1 MNTIR
6 LINCEEAL
14 RRLFDY
20 LDHELDETQRAE
32 MEQHLKICRGCY
44 SRAEFEKRLKGRLA
58 AVGAERP
65 PVDFEHRIRKL
76 IGNF

>member
-1 MNTIR
+1 MNAIR

-14 RRLFDY
+14 HRLFDY
-20 LDHELDETQRAE
+20 LDHELDETRRAE

-58 AVGAERP
+58 AVGAAP
-65 PVDFEHRIRKL
+65 PSTDFESRIRKL

>member
-20 LDHELDETQRAE
+20 LDHELDETRRAE

-44 SRAEFEKRLKGRLA
+44 SRAEFEKLLKLKLA
-58 AVGAERP
+58 GVGAERP
-65 PVDFEHRIRKL
+65 PVEFESRIRKL

>member
-1 MNTIR
+1 MNDIR

-14 RRLFDY
+14 QRLFDY
-20 LDHELDETQRAE
+20 LDHELDETRHAE

-44 SRAEFEKRLKGRLA
+44 SRVEFEKRLKVKLSGA
-58 AVGAERP
+58 GAEKP
-65 PVDFEHRIRKL
+65 ATEFEQRIRKL